1 MIYISYPMYFDALNT
16 IIEFKN
22 RKNKN
27 LPSFWP
33 GAWRGGGVGGCH
45 TPPPFEAR
53 GP

>member
-33 GAWRGGGVGGCH
+33 ENVQYLANAGND
-45 TPPPFEAR
+45 
-53 GP
+53 